1 MASSSSSEPSGGDA
15 APLLAAATAG
25 APAPPGGGIAAPSA
39 GAAVSPDLAHIR
51 QINDTNAW
59 GELLK
64 SDVKSV
70 ALTEPILVT
79 LLGLDDDDS
88 ADVLQ
93 QLKQPS
99 VRVKTIGTLLTAAED
114 IRKEG
119 GAYVADGKLSAI
131 SAGFLQDIAALR
143 DKVVRERALCSG
155 WLLGEGSRLS

>member
-1 MASSSSSEPSGGDA
+1 MASSSSSVPSGGHA
-15 APLLAAATAG
+15 APSLGAGPSHSLASAANVPSAVHARLIQIRKVNAWGLLAADDELN
-25 APAPPGGGIAAPSA
+25 SA
-39 GAAVSPDLAHIR
+39 
-51 QINDTNAW
+51 
-59 GELLK
+59 
-64 SDVKSV
+64 

-99 VRVKTIGTLLTAAED
+99 VRIKTIGTLLTAAEFINPD
-114 IRKEG
+114 NTLKP
-119 GAYVADGKLSAI
+119 GACLPATLHASILA
-131 SAGFLQDIAALR
+131 AIAALR